1 MKLENNL
8 ALNPGKTFVLSKTT
22 KRMMT
27 SITDKERR
35 LEFKRAMIQAQLASE
50 IKVSSKEHKEKD

>member
-1 MKLENNL
+1 
-8 ALNPGKTFVLSKTT
+8 
-22 KRMMT
+22 MMT